1 MRLLILLLGL
11 MGAQQPAPPASAS
24 QAAASTLD
32 YEFFRTRVQPI
43 FLAKRPGHA
52 RCITCHENNPLRLQ
66 PLENGQTTWNDA
78 QSRQNFA
85 AWQRVV
91 VPGDPDASRLL
102 MHPLSKEAGGDHF
115 HAGGKHWKSKAD
127 PEWQTLAEWVRT
139 GTRAASQATSGKGLD
154 FEVYRTR
161 IEPIFVKERAQGE
174 GAGMC
179 VSCHSRMVTRLRL
192 QPLAEGQR
200 WTEAQSRQNFE
211 AVSRVVVP
219 GDPAKSLLAVHPL
232 APAAGGDPQ
241 HTGGKFWRSA
251 DNPEYQAVVA
261 WISAAVPDR
270 NAKPEVTL
278 DYEFFKARVQPIFL
292 AKRPGHAR
300 CITCHENNPLRLQP
314 LEEGQATWTEAQSR
328 QNFAAW
334 QRVAAPGTPELSRL
348 LLHPLARDAGGDH
361 FHAGGKHF
369 RSKSDPEWQ
378 TLAAWVRGD
387 TLSGTSR

>member
-32 YEFFRTRVQPI
+32 YEFFRT
-43 FLAKRPGHA
+43 
-52 RCITCHENNPLRLQ
+52 
-66 PLENGQTTWNDA
+66 
-78 QSRQNFA
+78 
-85 AWQRVV
+85 
-91 VPGDPDASRLL
+91 
-102 MHPLSKEAGGDHF
+102 
-115 HAGGKHWKSKAD
+115 
-127 PEWQTLAEWVRT
+127 
-139 GTRAASQATSGKGLD
+139 
-154 FEVYRTR
+154 
-161 IEPIFVKERAQGE
+161 
-174 GAGMC
+174 
-179 VSCHSRMVTRLRL
+179 
-192 QPLAEGQR
+192 
-200 WTEAQSRQNFE
+200 
-211 AVSRVVVP
+211 
-219 GDPAKSLLAVHPL
+219 
-232 APAAGGDPQ
+232 
-241 HTGGKFWRSA
+241 
-251 DNPEYQAVVA
+251 
-261 WISAAVPDR
+261 
-270 NAKPEVTL
+270 
-278 DYEFFKARVQPIFL
+278 RVQPIFL

-348 LLHPLARDAGGDH
+348 LLHPLAREAGGDH